1 MVEDDLWEE
10 EMIRAGILSI
20 ALLMMSSGVV
30 VAGECAKLCE
40 SDWWK
45 IATQA
50 EVAAEIATADLNA
63 RAEKGFTP
71 LHIAAGHG
79 TPEHITALLKVGGR
93 RVDAHSER
101 EGTPLYAAVSQ
112 SAVLSAF
119 LVTIAGVNASQGMK
133 PLSEIFANATLQY
146 APQRCAG
153 LCQALMKWTGK
164 DRMGEEAWEAM
175 DAACEAP
182 VLAATRDIH

>member
-30 VAGECAKLCE
+30 VAGECAKLCD

-79 TPEHITALLKVGGR
+79 TPEHITALLKVGGGELMPTAKGKELR
-93 RVDAHSER
+93 SMRLFPN
-101 EGTPLYAAVSQ
+101 PLYSQ
-112 SAVLSAF
+112 PFWSRLRV
-119 LVTIAGVNASQGMK
+119 
-133 PLSEIFANATLQY
+133 
-146 APQRCAG
+146 
-153 LCQALMKWTGK
+153 
-164 DRMGEEAWEAM
+164 
-175 DAACEAP
+175 
-182 VLAATRDIH
+182 